1 MGRERKRIFAEE
13 GLMVV
18 YVRRSDACGGPGHL
32 VFRNAG
38 ATAVRLWSLWASE
51 GAPCRIIHK
60 ADSAQDLD
68 TAHKDGDSVSIEE

>member
-18 YVRRSDACGGPGHL
+18 YVRRSDACGGPGYL

-38 ATAVRLWSLWASE
+38 ATAVRLWSL
-51 GAPCRIIHK
+51 
-60 ADSAQDLD
+60 
-68 TAHKDGDSVSIEE
+68 